1 MFSAAQGWIAFAVLV
16 VLSACITSRNNV
28 AAATDM
34 LPCDLALVRGMSSV
48 PDSFLPRE
56 LITTMSATTPATNPN
71 APNARD
77 TLDATIYLV
86 GDAGYPVEA
95 PASVLAHVHAQI
107 AAQDAHTRARV
118 HQRQSQQWVVYLG
131 DNAYPRGLP
140 APDPDSA
147 GHASPNTLQTER
159 DRAVCALEQQVEA
172 VPAPARVLFVPG
184 NHDWRPAGCVKALNP
199 RVISCIRSLRSKD
212 PTAVKRE
219 GDFLNGLANGRVL
232 YRPRGG
238 CPGPDELRIG
248 SRVVILPFDSEWILR
263 HADNTP
269 DPNCAGATP
278 RTVIDSL
285 SARMNRVPASDFV
298 IVAAHHPMR
307 SGGEHGNACGGPSGI
322 AGAAFTEIRKAVEIG
337 EDFSGE
343 EYQLLRKELT
353 KHLGAMHRPVAYI
366 SGHDH
371 TLQVFADTTSGHQT
385 HYITHYITSGAGSVG
400 TQESSCIH
408 WQPGMIYPFSAA
420 HSARETPTGFMRVD
434 VYHPAGVRLSVFT
447 LNNSGAVSRT
457 ALFNLE

>member
-1 MFSAAQGWIAFAVLV
+1 M
-16 VLSACITSRNNV
+16 
-28 AAATDM
+28 
-34 LPCDLALVRGMSSV
+34 
-48 PDSFLPRE
+48 PR
-56 LITTMSATTPATNPN
+56 T
-71 APNARD
+71 RD

-95 PASVLAHVHAQI
+95 PASVLGHVHAQI
-107 AAQDAHTRARV
+107 VAQDAHARART

-140 APDPDSA
+140 SQDPDSL
-147 GHASPNTLQTER
+147 GEASARTER

-172 VPAPARVLFVPG
+172 VPAPARALFLPG
-184 NHDWRPAGCVKALNP
+184 NHDWRPAGCVKALDP

-212 PTAVKRE
+212 PAAVRRE
-219 GDFLNGLANGRVL
+219 GDFLDGQANGRVL

-238 CPGPDELRIG
+238 CPGPDTLRIG

-263 HADNTP
+263 HADNRP

-285 SARMNRVPASDFV
+285 SARLARVPASDFV

-307 SGGEHGNACGGPSGI
+307 SGGEHGNACGGPGGI
-322 AGAAFTEIRKAVEIG
+322 ARVAFTQIRKVVEIG

-343 EYQLLRKELT
+343 EYQLLRKDLIT
-353 KHLGAMHRPVAYI
+353 RLGAMHRPVAYV

-371 TLQVFADTTSGHQT
+371 TLQVFADTASGHRV
-385 HYITHYITSGAGSVG
+385 HYIVSGAGSVG
-400 TQESSCIH
+400 THESSCVH
-408 WQPGMIYPFSAA
+408 GQPGMVYPFSDT
-420 HSARETPTGFMRVD
+420 HSAARETPTGFMRID
-434 VYHPAGVRLSVFT
+434 VYRPAGVLLSVFT
-447 LNNSGAVSRT
+447 LNNSGSMSRT
-457 ALFNLE
+457 AIFDLE